1 MEIVFPHMFI
11 STYIITLSALGASR
25 GPTLCIDTPSAR
37 LCDLSL
43 RQCLATVVHAGMRQ
57 TVRLIWN

>member
-1 MEIVFPHMFI
+1 MFI

-25 GPTLCIDTPSAR
+25 GLTLCIDTPSAR
-37 LCDLSL
+37 LCDLSH